1 MLIITDTQ
9 AQEAVDLATLL
20 SDIHLLNS
28 EEVELAIAE
37 TILEREI
44 QVVLIISLRSFRN
57 HICQTM

>member
-37 TILEREI
+37 TILEREVT
-44 QVVLIISLRSFRN
+44 Q
-57 HICQTM
+57 